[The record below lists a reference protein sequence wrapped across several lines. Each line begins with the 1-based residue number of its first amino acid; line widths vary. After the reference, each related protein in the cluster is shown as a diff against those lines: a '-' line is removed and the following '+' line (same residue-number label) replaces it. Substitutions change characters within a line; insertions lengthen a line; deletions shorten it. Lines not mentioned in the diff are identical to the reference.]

1 MIELNEEEATAFL
14 INIDTENEVQAIA
27 VEEIAGGKGL
37 YIELPNEVTEPGNYQ
52 LIIADAS
59 VKNMA
64 TDRFLP
70 ELAFNYTIKSTS
82 TSIKDAKTAKQ
93 QINIYNLQGQ
103 KIKNIQKGLYIVNG
117 KKVVRK

>member
-1 MIELNEEEATAFL
+1 
-14 INIDTENEVQAIA
+14 
-27 VEEIAGGKGL
+27 
-37 YIELPNEVTEPGNYQ
+37 VTEPGNYQ